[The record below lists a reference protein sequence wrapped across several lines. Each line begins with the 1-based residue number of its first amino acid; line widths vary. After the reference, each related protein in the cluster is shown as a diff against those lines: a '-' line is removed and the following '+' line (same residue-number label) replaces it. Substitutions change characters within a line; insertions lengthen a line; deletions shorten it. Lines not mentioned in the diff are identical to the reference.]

1 MKTNNHSLYYILFI
15 AIFAILLPA
24 GYLSGF
30 LSVNTIS
37 VWGRYF
43 CFAIAALGIDLI
55 WGYTGILSMCQ
66 AFFFCLGSY
75 GIAMHL
81 LLKKTVASGSVIP
94 DFMAWNKIE
103 TLPLFWQPFHSFGWS
118 LVLCLLIPALFAFI
132 VGFVLFRSRIK
143 GVYMAIITQALTL
156 AMWLIFLR
164 NETNVGG
171 TNGLTDF
178 NTLLGYNLSS
188 SSVKLGLYMISF
200 AVLCAA
206 YFACYRITH
215 SKFGKVLQAIRDSES
230 RISYAAYKVVDYKL
244 AVFVVAA
251 LLAAVGGMLYLPQ
264 TGIITPGRMD
274 VKASV
279 EMVMWVALGGRGNLK
294 GAVLGALLVNFLYS
308 ICTSLFPDSWLFILG
323 FLFVITVLYF
333 DKGFMGLLESIKQRF
348 TGTRF
353 KTPQTTH

>member
-1 MKTNNHSLYYILFI
+1 MKTNNQSLYYILFI
-15 AIFAILLPA
+15 ALFAILLPA

-81 LLKKTVASGSVIP
+81 LLKKTVAAGSVLP

-103 TLPLFWQPFHSFGWS
+103 TLPLFWQPFHSFGWT

-230 RISYAAYKVVDYKL
+230 RISYTAYKVVDYKL

>member
-15 AIFAILLPA
+15 ALFAILLPA

-81 LLKKTVASGSVIP
+81 LLKKTVAAGSVLP

-230 RISYAAYKVVDYKL
+230 RISYTAYKIVDYKL